1 MIIYLKNKHSLKVGD
16 FLFDCCVGKG
26 GISYK
31 KIEGDKKTPKGLYNI
46 GELYFRKDK
55 IKNFFTKLKC
65 KEIKK
70 NMGWCDDVL
79 SKKYNKIIKI
89 KKNIKYEKLFRA
101 DNKYDLL
108 IPIKYNFNKPKK
120 GLGSCIFIHLTQ
132 NYKPTNGCIA
142 LKKKDFLIMLKLINK
157 RTKILIN

>member
-55 IKNFFTKLKC
+55 IKKFFTKLKC

-79 SKKYNKIIKI
+79 NKKYNKMIII
-89 KKNIKYEKLFRA
+89 KKNIKHEKLFRN

-142 LKKKDFLIMLKLINK
+142 LKKKDFLIMLKLIDK

>member
-31 KIEGDKKTPKGLYNI
+31 KIEGDKKTPKGLYDI
-46 GELYFRKDK
+46 GDLYFRKDK
-55 IKNFFTKLKC
+55 VKNFFTKLKC

-79 SKKYNKIIKI
+79 NKKYNKLIKT
-89 KKNIKYEKLFRA
+89 KKNVKHEKLFRT

-108 IPIKYNFNKPKK
+108 IPIKYNFKKPKK
-120 GLGSCIFIHLTQ
+120 GRGSCIFIHLTQ

-142 LKKKDFLIMLKLINK
+142 LKKKDFLIMLKLIDK
-157 RTKILIN
+157 KTKISI